1 MFKKT
6 IRHKN
11 ISAKISALLC
21 LLCGAALFILA
32 GRGMLAIPVLAQSLS
47 IILIVV
53 AIYISS
59 AYLLREYTYSI
70 EQSTLISEDDDG
82 ISKYDII
89 INERK
94 SNKQVK
100 VCHIEL
106 NDVTQI
112 NVIDPKNRK
121 KIQSERKNMKR
132 YTYDT
137 RFAASMQ
144 IEIRAN
150 IDQEEYS
157 IIVSYDDELLDT
169 FKKLGK

>member
-1 MFKKT
+1 MFKKV

-11 ISAKISALLC
+11 TSAKISALLC

-32 GRGMLAIPVLAQSLS
+32 GNGMVVFPVVAQALS

-53 AIYISS
+53 AIYIAS

-70 EQSTLISEDDDG
+70 EPTARVSEDNNV
-82 ISKYDII
+82 SNNHDII
-89 INERK
+89 IFERK

-106 NDVTQI
+106 NDVTKI

-121 KIQSERKNMKR
+121 AIQSERKNMKR

-144 IEIRAN
+144 VEISAV
-150 IDQEEYS
+150 IDDEDYS
-157 IIVSYDDELLDT
+157 IIISYDEELLEALKK
-169 FKKLGK
+169 FKK